1 MAKEKIN
8 IDKDDTLKV
17 KSKKTFSINDYKQK
31 LDIEEVVYKEDEWI
45 PLGRAYQDT
54 TQLPGIPM
62 YGVTMVYGHPDSG
75 KSTLALEAAKGAID
89 NDILPIFINTEKKF
103 NWGHALEMGISQED
117 MLYVDSIEEVED
129 ITKFVRDRLKDQ
141 REGNLPTDI
150 LVIIDSIGNV
160 VSKAERE
167 AIEKEADGAIMKT
180 AKVLTQQIHR
190 VIEKQISA
198 TKRAD
203 FPYSASLLIV
213 NHAYEGTIAN
223 TLTPYGGKGITKAAS
238 LIVRMGGILSN
249 STKVYATKEGVNVS
263 FAIKT
268 AIVVEKNHITNISV
282 KDKILCTAH
291 GFVRD
296 TTADLN
302 NYKKEH
308 RSDWELRYDE
318 DWSKYSGR

>member
-1 MAKEKIN
+1 MAKKTEEVEKTPN
-8 IDKDDTLKV
+8 LKP
-17 KSKKTFSINDYKQK
+17 KKTFSISDYRKN
-31 LDIEEVVYKEDEWI
+31 LDLEEVIYKEDEWI
-45 PLGRAYQDT
+45 PLGRAFQDT
-54 TQLPGIPM
+54 TQLPGIPI
-62 YGVTMVYGHPDSG
+62 YGVSMVYGHPDSG

-103 NWGHALEMGISQED
+103 NWSHALDMGITQDD

-129 ITKFVRDRLKDQ
+129 ITKFVRERLKDQ
-141 REGNLPTDI
+141 RDGVLPTDI

-160 VSKAERE
+160 VSKAERD
-167 AIEKEADGAIMKT
+167 AIEKDADGAIMKT

-190 VIEKQISA
+190 VIEKQVSA

-203 FPYSASLLIV
+203 FPYSATLLIV

-223 TLTPYGGKGITKAAS
+223 TLTPYGGKGIAKAAS
-238 LIVRMGGILSN
+238 LIIRMGGILSN
-249 STKVYATKEGVNVS
+249 STKVYATKDGVNVS

-291 GFVRD
+291 GFVKD
-296 TTADLN
+296 TTTDLN

-308 RSDWELRYDE
+308 RTDWELRFDD
-318 DWSKYSGR
+318 DWNKYSGK